1 MIKKYRKLPVEI
13 NAVIWNGRNVA
24 EVDSFLGLDALFHF
38 DENGI
43 KQLRIKTLEGLM
55 DASIGDYI
63 IRGVNG
69 EHYACKPDVFV
80 KTYEEVNQ

>member
-13 NAVIWNGRNVA
+13 NAVIWNGRNVE
-24 EVDSFLGLDALFHF
+24 EVDSFLGLDSLFHF

-80 KTYEEVNQ
+80 KTYEEVE